1 MKKTFALLL
10 FLALILCA
18 CGRTGTAEQTSAEPQ
33 QEAVQNVPEQPE
45 QADPL
50 DSLTLR
56 QKVGQLFLV
65 RPDALDFAQT
75 QEQINDA
82 YAQGVTEVTD
92 GLLAALEEY
101 PVGGIVVFGKN
112 IQSPGQLRQFTADW
126 GAAGDV
132 PLFLAVDEEGGRVA
146 RLANSE
152 GFDLPRYESAAA
164 VQDAGEM
171 GRTIGGYLQEYGFNM
186 DFAPVADVNS
196 NPDNP
201 VIGTRSFSDDP
212 EEVRRQAA
220 AMAEG
225 LLEQGILPVYK
236 HFPGHGDTAE
246 DSHEQLAVTH
256 KTADQLRAL
265 EWLPYEGQ
273 TLPAVMVGH
282 IAAPEAGVDGPASLS
297 RTAVTDWLR
306 TELGHEGLV
315 ITDSMAMDAIAAAY
329 APDEAA
335 VQAIEAG
342 VDIVLMP
349 NGLQQ
354 AFDGVVQAVESGRI
368 PESRID
374 ESVRRILQAKQQL
387 GLF

>member
-1 MKKTFALLL
+1 MKKLVLLL
-10 FLALILCA
+10 ALALSLCA
-18 CGRTGTAEQTSAEPQ
+18 CGAPAPSQTPVETPAETPPA
-33 QEAVQNVPEQPE
+33 NTQPT
-45 QADPL
+45 DPL
-50 DSLTLR
+50 EGLTLR
-56 QKVGQLFLV
+56 QKVGQLFVV
-65 RPDALDFAQT
+65 RPDSLDFTQT

-82 YAQGVTEVTD
+82 KAEGVTAVT
-92 GLLAALEEY
+92 GELLAALEQY
-101 PVGGIVVFGKN
+101 PVGGIAVFGKN
-112 IQSPGQLRQFTADW
+112 IQSPDQLRQFTADW
-126 GAAGDV
+126 STAGDI

-152 GFDLPRYESAAA
+152 GFALPQYESAAA
-164 VQDAGEM
+164 TVDAGEM
-171 GRTIGGYLQEYGFNM
+171 GREIGAYLKEYGFNV

-201 VIGTRSFSDDP
+201 VIGTRAFSDDAQQ
-212 EEVRRQAA
+212 VRQQAA

-225 LLEQGILPVYK
+225 LWENGILPVYK

-246 DSHEQLAVTH
+246 DSHSQLASTH
-256 KTADQLRAL
+256 KTLEQLRAV

-306 TELGHEGLV
+306 GELGHEGLV
-315 ITDSMAMDAIAAAY
+315 ITDSLAMDAIAAAY
-329 APDEAA
+329 TPAEAA

-342 VDIVLMP
+342 VDILLMP
-349 NGLQQ
+349 NGLRE
-354 AFDGVVQAVESGRI
+354 AFDGVVEAVESGRI

-374 ESVRRILQAKQQL
+374 ESVCRILETKRQL
-387 GLF
+387 GLLEG